1 MFRRLRA
8 PRRSLALGILAAAG
22 ILASTAGPAAAE
34 NFPAK
39 DSRYHTYA
47 EMVAEIHDVAAAH
60 PDIVSVFSI
69 GRSYQGRDIW
79 AAKVSDH
86 VETDENEPEIL
97 FDAL

>member
-1 MFRRLRA
+1 MFGRLRA
-8 PRRSLALGILAAAG
+8 PRRSMALGILAAA
-22 ILASTAGPAAAE
+22 AAMATSAAPAHAE

-69 GRSYQGRDIW
+69 G
-79 AAKVSDH
+79 
-86 VETDENEPEIL
+86 
-97 FDAL
+97 